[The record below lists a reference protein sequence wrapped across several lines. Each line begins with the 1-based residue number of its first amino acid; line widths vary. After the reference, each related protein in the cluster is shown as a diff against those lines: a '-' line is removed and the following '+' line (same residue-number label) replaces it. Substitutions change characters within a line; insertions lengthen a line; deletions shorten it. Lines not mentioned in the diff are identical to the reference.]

1 MTLRTKQCWIVFSI
15 KSMCSLDSY
24 CTGTRPCQTFFVPS
38 NRWRSLV
45 SVFFRTIAKKWATD
59 LHVIPRYLY
68 CPDET
73 NRTISNLRSINNLQP
88 NPVVPERVTWLDWFR
103 YSKKD
108 EAWNYEFDKS
118 EFCFQKRLG
127 DLYLARYSKTFKRS
141 RRPFCPV
148 YVEWFYWSLFR
159 LCLIGIWFQTSS
171 NTQTNALDILCY
183 YQGVS
188 VQSPKSAKGMFGNCV
203 N

>member
-24 CTGTRPCQTFFVPS
+24 CTDTRPCQTFFVPS

-59 LHVIPRYLY
+59 LHVIPRYLC

-73 NRTISNLRSINNLQP
+73 NRTISNLRSINTVQL

-108 EAWNYEFDKS
+108 EAWNYEFNKS

-127 DLYLARYSKTFKRS
+127 DLYLARYSNVLEDLFVRFMLSDFTEVCSDCVWLESGFKHPPTLKQTLWIYCVTIKES
-141 RRPFCPV
+141 PFSHLNLQKGC
-148 YVEWFYWSLFR
+148 
-159 LCLIGIWFQTSS
+159 
-171 NTQTNALDILCY
+171 
-183 YQGVS
+183 S
-188 VQSPKSAKGMFGNCV
+188 VTA
-203 N
+203 